1 MKRVLALL
9 ILISSQTFA
18 HSGKHESDLFF
29 DSNTPEGLIE
39 IPWQAQHIDRVVT
52 AGYPDSLGLASFTDR
67 QAPELQRIENKSCVK
82 ANFLSLGVVDDFAFD
97 IDEEVELQLLI
108 DTANSGQLFYT
119 YDRAGKS
126 SAFGQ
131 HSLVESNVIDRSN
144 DQPRLHWQT
153 ISLPRARFA
162 NRGMSKTDISLT
174 TRVTLYP
181 EGYFPQ
187 SESATLTLCDIKLV
201 RRNPKP
207 VATQK
212 RDVRFHFTNEGQTTP
227 VRVGLYHS
235 NGNAVLANEQALPIG
250 FYSEVRRDFY
260 LRSLIPP
267 FQPWPHENRHY
278 FYSDGNYTAQL
289 ADGDYQL
296 VVSKG
301 PEYFTKTYEFSV
313 NARAS
318 GEHEI
323 SVKRWSD
330 LPAQGW
336 YSGDVHIHM
345 PRQEK
350 DNRALSQVLQAEDL
364 HLSNLLEMTNLTS
377 AHFKQYAYGD
387 DGEYVFGDSAITSGS
402 EGPRT
407 AQRGHT
413 LALNIEQPLAD
424 KHHYFLYH
432 RFLKAYQQQ
441 GGLTGYAHL
450 GSEEFQ
456 ASWGLALDAPFG
468 LVDFV
473 EIMQNGALRTEFWYE
488 RLNLGERIAPAA
500 GSDFPYFDQ
509 PGAVRSYVKIE
520 DAFSPDKWFAGLQQG
535 HTYITNGPQLTLR
548 ANRHAIGSR
557 LLPNQYQTGLKVDA
571 RVQQNPDLDSL
582 QSLELI
588 YCGQVIKTIA
598 VADDEVA
605 QDEVAQDRAYSL
617 RLTSELDAIGSGWLA
632 IRARGR
638 NSAMAHSAP
647 IYLEDDTGNSWCPAQ
662 VSETISLMQ
671 ERLQNLRELKLK
683 PQRELEFWQ
692 NGNLELG
699 YASQRQ
705 ALSQRIDLAERHYHA
720 LKARFNQHY
729 QAGGKLAVK

>member
-18 HSGKHESDLFF
+18 HSGKHEPDLLF

-82 ANFLSLGVVDDFAFD
+82 ANFLSLGVADDFAFD

-108 DTANSGQLFYT
+108 DTADSGQLFYT

-131 HSLVESNVIDRSN
+131 HVLREDETASQN
-144 DQPRLHWQT
+144 RLQWQT
-153 ISLPRARFA
+153 ITLTRARFA
-162 NRGMSKTDISLT
+162 NRGMNKTDIGLT
-174 TRVTLYP
+174 TRATLYP

-201 RRNPKP
+201 RPNPNP
-207 VATQK
+207 VTTQK
-212 RDVRFHFTNEGQTTP
+212 SDIHFNFTDEGQTTP

-235 NGNAVLANEQALPIG
+235 NGKAVLANEQALPIG
-250 FYSEVRRDFY
+250 FYSEDRRDFY

-267 FQPWPHENRHY
+267 FQSWPHENRHY

-301 PEYFTKTYEFSV
+301 PEYFTKTYKFSV
-313 NARAS
+313 NARNPS
-318 GEHEI
+318 EHQI
-323 SVKRWSD
+323 SIKRWSD

-336 YSGDVHIHM
+336 YSGDVHIHI

-350 DNRALSQVLQAEDL
+350 DNLALSQVLSAEDL

-387 DGEYVFGDSAITSGS
+387 EGEYIFADAAITPGS

-424 KHHYFLYH
+424 KQHYFLYH

-450 GSEEFQ
+450 GSKEFQ

-509 PGAVRSYVKIE
+509 PGAVRSYVKV
-520 DAFSPDKWFAGLQQG
+520 DNPFSPDKWFTGLQQG
-535 HTYITNGPQLTLR
+535 RTYITNGPQLSFV
-548 ANRHAIGSR
+548 ANKQPIGSH
-557 LLPNQYQTGLKVDA
+557 LQPDQYHSGLKIEA
-571 RVQQNPDLDSL
+571 RVQQNPDLDSVS
-582 QSLELI
+582 SLELI
-588 YCGQVIKTIA
+588 YCGKVIKKI
-598 VADDEVA
+598 EV
-605 QDEVAQDRAYSL
+605 DHDRSYNLS
-617 RLTSELDAIGSGWLA
+617 LTSELDAVRSGWLA
-632 IRARGR
+632 IRVRGR
-638 NSAMAHSAP
+638 DSAMAHSAP
-647 IYLEDDTGNSWCPAQ
+647 IYLEDDKGSSWCPAL
-662 VSETISLMQ
+662 VSETIALMQ
-671 ERLQNLRELKLK
+671 ERLQNLRELRLK

-692 NGNLELG
+692 NGNLQQDYER
-699 YASQRQ
+699 QHQ
-705 ALSQRIDLAERHYHA
+705 ALNQRIDLAGR
-720 LKARFNQHY
+720 HY
-729 QAGGKLAVK
+729 QALQSRYKMQYQSGGKLAVK

>member
-1 MKRVLALL
+1 VKKVLALL
-9 ILISSQTFA
+9 ILISSQAFA
-18 HSGKHESDLFF
+18 HSGRHEPDLLF
-29 DSNTPEGLIE
+29 DGNTPEGLIE

-97 IDEEVELQLLI
+97 LDEEIELQLLI
-108 DTANSGQLFYT
+108 DTDDSGQLFYT

-126 SAFGQ
+126 SAFDQ
-131 HSLVESNVIDRSN
+131 HSLSQG
-144 DQPRLHWQT
+144 QPLHQGSRLYWQT
-153 ISLPRARFA
+153 LTLPRARFA
-162 NRGMSKTDISLT
+162 NRGMHKTDLSLT
-174 TRVTLYP
+174 TRATLYP
-181 EGYFPQ
+181 EGHFPAK
-187 SESATLTLCDIKLV
+187 EPATLTLCDIRINRSFKT
-201 RRNPKP
+201 P
-207 VATQK
+207 VETQMHK
-212 RDVRFHFTNEGQTTP
+212 VKFTFTDDGTVTP
-227 VRVGLYHS
+227 VRVGLYHR
-235 NGNAVLANEQALPIG
+235 NGKAVLANNQALPIG
-250 FYSEVRRDFY
+250 FYSETRRDFY

-278 FYSDGNYTAQL
+278 FYSNGNYTAQI

-301 PEYFTKTYEFSV
+301 PEYFTETYDFSV
-313 NARAS
+313 NAGVS
-318 GEHEI
+318 PEHHI
-323 SVKRWSD
+323 RIKRWNN
-330 LPAQGW
+330 LPALGW

-350 DNRALSQVLQAEDL
+350 DNVALSQVLSAEDL
-364 HLSNLLEMTNLTS
+364 HLSNLLEMTNLTD

-387 DGEYVFGDSAITSGS
+387 DGEYIFDDAAITSGS

-424 KHHYFLYH
+424 KQHYFLYH

-450 GSEEFQ
+450 GSKEFQ

-509 PGAVRSYVKIE
+509 PGAVRSYVKLKYP
-520 DAFSPDKWFAGLQQG
+520 FTPDKWFAGLQQG

-548 ANRHAIGSR
+548 ANRHSIGSR
-557 LLPNQYQTGLKVDA
+557 LTPSLYKSGLTIDA
-571 RVQQNPDLDSL
+571 RVQQNPDLDGL
-582 QSLELI
+582 QLLELI
-588 YCGQVIKTIA
+588 YCGQVIKTI
-598 VADDEVA
+598 EVA
-605 QDEVAQDRAYSL
+605 HNRSYNL

-632 IRARGR
+632 IRVRGR
-638 NSAMAHSAP
+638 HSAMAHSAP
-647 IYLEDDTGNSWCPAQ
+647 IYLEDETGNSWCPAQ
-662 VSETISLMQ
+662 VSETINLMQ
-671 ERLQNLRELKLK
+671 ERLQNLRALKLK

-692 NGNLELG
+692 NGNLQGDYER
-699 YASQRQ
+699 QQQ
-705 ALSQRIDLAERHYHA
+705 ALDQRIDLAERHYHA
-720 LKARFNQHY
+720 LQARFNQQY
-729 QAGGKLAVK
+729 QADGKLAVK